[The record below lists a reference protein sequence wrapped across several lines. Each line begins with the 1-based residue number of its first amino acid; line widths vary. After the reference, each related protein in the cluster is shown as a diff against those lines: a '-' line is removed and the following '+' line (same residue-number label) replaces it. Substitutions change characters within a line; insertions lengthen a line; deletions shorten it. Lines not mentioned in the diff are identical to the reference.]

1 LAAVCDLRSREVPNW
16 ISLSLLSWAIVGTTF
31 SLIEINWFGLVA
43 GLMLA
48 GALGAGLFALGAFG
62 GGDVK
67 LIAALGAVLGPGGLI
82 YMLFWTALA
91 GGALALVAAARRQRE
106 FAYVPAIALGLAFY
120 ALSSWLDLL
129 NPS

>member
-1 LAAVCDLRSREVPNW
+1 
-16 ISLSLLSWAIVGTTF
+16 VGTTF
-31 SLIEINWFGLVA
+31 NLLEIDWLGLLS
-43 GLMLA
+43 GFLLG
-48 GALGAGLFALGAFG
+48 GALGTGLFALGAFG

-67 LIAALGAVLGPGGLI
+67 LIAALGAILGPVGLI

-91 GGALALVAAARRQRE
+91 GGALALAAAARRQRE

-129 NPS
+129 NPN